1 MSRQVTERDFR
12 MPEFRDAKVEDYEI
26 RADGKVVRKDR
37 WETGIH
43 QIKGIVGSSRGEF
56 EIADVV
62 DAVRKLRGNWEDAE
76 PDEDPGHQTIDLR
89 LSCGTVLARC
99 ERGPG
104 QLPFTYHWQF
114 GAIDFT
120 RIDFGAD
127 VIEWQRSPEAT
138 DATA

>member
-76 PDEDPGHQTIDLR
+76 PDDRSTPFLR
-89 LSCGTVLARC
+89 D
-99 ERGPG
+99 GPG
-104 QLPFTYHWQF
+104 SMRTRPRTTAFHLPL
-114 GAIDFT
+114 AI
-120 RIDFGAD
+120 R
-127 VIEWQRSPEAT
+127 RYRLHPRRLRR
-138 DATA
+138 